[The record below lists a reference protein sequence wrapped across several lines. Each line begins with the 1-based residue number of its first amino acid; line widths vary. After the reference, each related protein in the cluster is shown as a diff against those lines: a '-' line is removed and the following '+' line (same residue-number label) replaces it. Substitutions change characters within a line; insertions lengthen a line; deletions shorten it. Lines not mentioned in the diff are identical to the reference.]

1 MSKIVLPPLPRP
13 NSAGYYYISDGELR
27 ARDLE
32 VARVVLEAAAK
43 VCEAESLYRNSRE
56 KCPWPGDTN
65 PAIQGHKAVTA
76 HKLEHAI
83 RALKIS
89 HE

>member
-1 MSKIVLPPLPRP
+1 MTKIVLPPLPDDLDP
-13 NSAGYYYISDGELR
+13 DEICAEFAR

-32 VARVVLEAAAK
+32 VARVVLEAAAR

-83 RALKIS
+83 RAMDFG

>member
-1 MSKIVLPPLPRP
+1 MSKIVFPPTGIHLDEFVDM
-13 NSAGYYYISDGELR
+13 SDAQLR

-32 VARVVLEAAAK
+32 VARVVLEAAAR

-83 RALKIS
+83 RAMDFG